1 MVVIKA
7 LLLARI
13 EHRYESIYQ
22 QTIGIT
28 FFGTPH
34 RGSEIADYGGVLSK
48 IATNI
53 MHKPD
58 SKLIRALKSN
68 SDELVQ
74 LTSDFRHQVP
84 QYSIVSFYELK
95 PMGIPRSLVS
105 CLDITTAAALYYRLT
120 TI

>member
-7 LLLARI
+7 LLLSRI
-13 EHRYESIYQ
+13 DHLYESIYQ
-22 QTIGIT
+22 QTIGIA

-34 RGSEIADYGGVLSK
+34 KGSEMADYGGVLAK

-74 LTSDFRHQVP
+74 LASDFRHQLP

-95 PMGIPRSLVS
+95 PMGIPGSLVS
-105 CLDITTAAALYYRLT
+105 RLDI
-120 TI
+120 